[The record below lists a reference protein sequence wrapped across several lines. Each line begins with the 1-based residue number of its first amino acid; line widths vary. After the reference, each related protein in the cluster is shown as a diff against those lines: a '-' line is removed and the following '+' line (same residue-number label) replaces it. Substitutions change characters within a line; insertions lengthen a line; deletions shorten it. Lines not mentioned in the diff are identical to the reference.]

1 MRINDIKISVDFNSR
16 AQSIEICA
24 LYNGQSIGGLYLNQ
38 DYDEESSMNYIPED
52 DDDDEIPEPEPFIN
66 LQLLEVDANYRQNGI
81 ATMLM
86 NYFFDNSIWQLLEA
100 DNKYIKL
107 DVHPQGLGITKQI
120 LMMFYSQYGFEQSY
134 GNYMIREL

>member
-1 MRINDIKISVDFNSR
+1 MRINDIEISVDFNSR

-52 DDDDEIPEPEPFIN
+52 DDDDEISELEPFIN

>member
-1 MRINDIKISVDFNSR
+1 MRINDIEISVDFNSR

-52 DDDDEIPEPEPFIN
+52 DDDDEIPELEPFIN
-66 LQLLEVDANYRQNGI
+66 LQLLEVDVNYRQNGI

-134 GNYMIREL
+134 GNYMIREI

>member
-1 MRINDIKISVDFNSR
+1 MRINDIEISVDFNSR

-52 DDDDEIPEPEPFIN
+52 DDDEIPEPEPFIN

-81 ATMLM
+81 ATILM

-100 DNKYIKL
+100 DNKYIRL

-134 GNYMIREL
+134 GNYMIHEL

>member
-1 MRINDIKISVDFNSR
+1 MRITDIEISVDFNSR

-38 DYDEESSMNYIPED
+38 DYDEESSMNYIPD
-52 DDDDEIPEPEPFIN
+52 DDDDEIPESEPFIN
-66 LQLLEVDANYRQNGI
+66 LQLLEVDVNYRQNGI

-100 DNKYIKL
+100 DNKYIRL

-134 GNYMIREL
+134 GNYMIHEL

>member
-1 MRINDIKISVDFNSR
+1 MRINDIEVSVDFNSR

-38 DYDEESSMNYIPED
+38 DYDEEAILDYIPED
-52 DDDDEIPEPEPFIN
+52 DDEEELEPEPFIN

-134 GNYMIREL
+134 GNYMIREI

>member
-1 MRINDIKISVDFNSR
+1 MRINDIEISVDFNSR

-38 DYDEESSMNYIPED
+38 DYDEESSMNYIPE